1 VIGRLRPGVSLAQAR
16 AGMALLTDA
25 FRSEFKGSISKDGT
39 LDLDPYRAQIGG
51 DLRTPMGVLLGAIGF
66 VLLIACANV
75 ASLMLARSATRQHEL
90 AVRTALGATRRDL
103 VRQLLAESVML
114 GLVGGAFGLVVA
126 GQGVSLLLA
135 LARSGLPA
143 TADIRLDGVVLA
155 FTAALSLLTGVG
167 FGILPAWQAT
177 RAGPDE
183 VLKERAARIAG
194 TARVSRLR
202 HALVVGE
209 IALSL
214 VLLLGAGLL
223 IQTFAR
229 LLRTDPGFDA
239 RHLVTAEIWLTG
251 TRYESTPAISGFYGE
266 ITSRLSAL
274 PGVDAAAVIEA
285 GLPLEGGG
293 NTPALVD
300 GSVWSVDYRSVTPG
314 FFRTLGT
321 PVLEGR
327 EFSGSDRTGGV
338 PVIIVNQAF
347 VRRYLPN
354 GASLGRTIVLRGYD
368 DQLRQ
373 VIGVVG
379 DARSFVG
386 DPAPPTVF
394 IPSAQ
399 APAGL
404 TRLFGSWFPIH
415 VVIRTRGDPSAVAA
429 QLAGVVR
436 SVDPLVPLGRVRAM
450 DEVLWSSLAI
460 VLAALGIYGV
470 ISHLVAQRTHELGVR
485 VALGA
490 QSRDLLQMVVG
501 RGAVLTGLGILV
513 GLVGAL
519 AVTRLIAGFLYGVR
533 PTDVPTILG
542 VTTLLAGVALIAT
555 WLPARRAARV
565 DPMVAL
571 RYE

>member
-1 VIGRLRPGVSLAQAR
+1 
-16 AGMALLTDA
+16 
-25 FRSEFKGSISKDGT
+25 
-39 LDLDPYRAQIGG
+39 
-51 DLRTPMGVLLGAIGF
+51 
-66 VLLIACANV
+66 
-75 ASLMLARSATRQHEL
+75 
-90 AVRTALGATRRDL
+90 
-103 VRQLLAESVML
+103 
-114 GLVGGAFGLVVA
+114 
-126 GQGVSLLLA
+126 VSLLLA

-143 TADIRLDGVVLA
+143 TADIRLDGVVLPFA
-155 FTAALSLLTGVG
+155 AALSLLTGVG

-177 RAGPDE
+177 RAGSDE
-183 VLKERAARIAG
+183 VLKETAARMAG

-209 IALSL
+209 IGLSL

-327 EFSGSDRTGGV
+327 EFSASDRTGGV
-338 PVIIVNQAF
+338 PVIIVNQSF

-354 GASLGRTIVLRGYD
+354 GASLGRTVVLRGYD
-368 DQLRQ
+368 DQPRQ

-386 DPAPPTVF
+386 DPAPPTAF

-415 VVIRTRGDPSAVAA
+415 VVIRTRDDPSAVAA

-450 DEVLWSSLAI
+450 DEVLWSSLAFQRFLMLLLSMFAGLAI
-460 VLAALGIYGV
+460 VLAAVGIYGV

-490 QSRDLLQMVVG
+490 QSQDLLRMVVG

-513 GLVGAL
+513 GLIGSL
-519 AVTRLIAGFLYGVR
+519 AVTRLIGGFLYGVR

-542 VTTLLAGVALIAT
+542 VTALLACVALIAT
-555 WLPARRAARV
+555 WFPARRATKV
-565 DPMVAL
+565 DPMTAL